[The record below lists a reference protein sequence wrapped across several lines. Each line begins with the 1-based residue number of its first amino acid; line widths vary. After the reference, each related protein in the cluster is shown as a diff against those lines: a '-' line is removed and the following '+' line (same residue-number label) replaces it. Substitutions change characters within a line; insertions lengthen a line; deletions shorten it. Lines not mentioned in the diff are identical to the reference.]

1 MPETPQK
8 ILVAVAWP
16 YASGP
21 RHLGHV
27 AGPGVPSDVFA
38 RYHRLKGNDV
48 LMVSGTDEH
57 GTPVMVSADR
67 EGVTPRELA
76 DRNNAAILDDYVRL
90 GMTYDCFTRTTT
102 RNHYTV
108 VQDMFRTL
116 YEKGFLLERT
126 TLGAIAPAT
135 GRTLP
140 DRYIEGTCP
149 ICGYGEARGDQ
160 CDNCGNQ
167 LDPVDLIDPRSIV
180 DGSNPEFRETTHLFL
195 DLPAFRERLVEWI
208 EAQTHWR
215 PNVRNFALNLAR
227 EVKPRAMT
235 RDIDWGVPVP
245 VEGYPEDTKRIY
257 VWFDAVIGY
266 LSAAIEWAHNV
277 DRPEAWREWWQSPD
291 ARSFYFM
298 GKDNIV
304 FHAVIW
310 PSMLMGYGDDL
321 QLPYNVVS
329 SEYLTMSGSKASTS
343 RGHAIWVKDFLDRY
357 EPDALRYYL
366 TAAGPETQDSDF
378 TWEEFVR
385 RTNDELLA
393 NWGNL
398 VNRTLVNAQRNFGAV
413 PEPGPLTEGDQ
424 ALLDAVERAFGDR
437 RRAHRERALQSSSGR
452 GHGDER
458 AGEPVPRRP
467 GAVVAREDRPRPR
480 RHRSLRRAPRRRLA
494 EDALHAVSPLQFAGA
509 ARAARLRGLD
519 RRPARNPQRR
529 RGRRLHAQHPH
540 GRLRELGRLLGTE
553 PAAAGPDAAR
563 AAAALPQARR
573 GRSPRHRAPV
583 IDTHAHLTSLEDPDE
598 AIQRAAEAGVTR
610 ILTVGT
616 SVDDCRRALEVAE
629 RHDGVFAILGIHPH
643 EAGTATPDDLAALRE
658 LLAHPKAVAV
668 GETGLDW
675 FRDYASPDDQRRLFA
690 AELELAAELGK
701 PVVIHTRAADD
712 DTLGALADHAGTV
725 VLHCFSSP
733 HMLPTAL
740 ERGWYVSFAGN
751 ATYPKA
757 VDLRLAA
764 TQVPAD
770 RILAETDSPYLAPQP
785 VRGQRNEPANVV
797 HTLVALAQARGE
809 EPAAL
814 ERQIEENAS
823 ACFGL

>member
-1 MPETPQK
+1 VPETPQK

-76 DRNNAAILDDYVRL
+76 DRNNALILDDYVRL
-90 GMTYDCFTRTTT
+90 GMSFDCFTRTITS
-102 RNHYTV
+102 NHYAV
-108 VQDMFRTL
+108 VQDVFRTL
-116 YEKGFLLERT
+116 YENGFLIEQT

-180 DGSNPEFRETTHLFL
+180 DGSTPEFRETTHLFL

-245 VEGYPEDTKRIY
+245 VDGYPEDTKRIY

-266 LSAAIEWAHNV
+266 LSAAVEWAHNV
-277 DRPEAWREWWQSPD
+277 GRPEAWREWWQSPD

-304 FHAVIW
+304 FHTVIW
-310 PSMLMGYGDDL
+310 PAMLLGYGDDL

-413 PEPGPLTEGDQ
+413 PEPGPLTESDR
-424 ALLDAVERAFGDR
+424 ALLDAVQRAFDTVGEHIENAR
-437 RRAHRERALQSSSGR
+437 FRAALGENMAASALANQYLSDQAPWALVKTDRERAATVLYVALRAVDSLKTLFTPFLPFSSQ
-452 GHGDER
+452 
-458 AGEPVPRRP
+458 V
-467 GAVVAREDRPRPR
+467 
-480 RHRSLRRAPRRRLA
+480 
-494 EDALHAVSPLQFAGA
+494 LH
-509 ARAARLRGLD
+509 
-519 RRPARNPQRR
+519 
-529 RGRRLHAQHPH
+529 
-540 GRLRELGRLLGTE
+540 ELLGYE
-553 PAAAGPDAAR
+553 GWIAGP
-563 AAAALPQARR
+563 LERR
-573 GRSPRHRAPV
+573 TVEEEDGS
-583 IDTHAHLTSLEDPDE
+583 THE
-598 AIQRAAEAGVTR
+598 
-610 ILTVGT
+610 ILTGDYAGWVG
-616 SVDDCRRALEVAE
+616 SW
-629 RHDGVFAILGIHPH
+629 
-643 EAGTATPDDLAALRE
+643 TPSELPPGQALRE
-658 LLAHPKAVAV
+658 PRPLFRKLDAEAV
-668 GETGLDW
+668 
-675 FRDYASPDDQRRLFA
+675 
-690 AELELAAELGK
+690 LAAEL
-701 PVVIHTRAADD
+701 P
-712 DTLGALADHAGTV
+712 
-725 VLHCFSSP
+725 
-733 HMLPTAL
+733 
-740 ERGWYVSFAGN
+740 
-751 ATYPKA
+751 
-757 VDLRLAA
+757 
-764 TQVPAD
+764 
-770 RILAETDSPYLAPQP
+770 
-785 VRGQRNEPANVV
+785 
-797 HTLVALAQARGE
+797 
-809 EPAAL
+809 
-814 ERQIEENAS
+814 
-823 ACFGL
+823 

>member
-1 MPETPQK
+1 VAETPQK

-76 DRNNAAILDDYVRL
+76 DRNNAQILDDYVRL

-102 RNHYTV
+102 RNHYGV
-108 VQDMFRTL
+108 VEGMFRTL
-116 YEKGFLLERT
+116 YEKGFLIEQT
-126 TLGAIAPAT
+126 ALGAISPAT

-167 LDPVDLIDPRSIV
+167 LDPVDLIDPRSVI
-180 DGSNPEFRETTHLFL
+180 DGSTPEFLETTHLFL

-266 LSAAIEWAHNV
+266 LSASVEWACNAG
-277 DRPEAWREWWQSPD
+277 RPEAWREWWQSPD

-413 PEPGPLTEGDQ
+413 PEPGPLTEGDR
-424 ALLDAVERAFGDR
+424 ALLDAVEHAFDTVGEHIENARFRAALGECMATSALANQYLSDQAPWALVKTDR
-437 RRAHRERALQSSSGR
+437 
-452 GHGDER
+452 DR
-458 AGEPVPRRP
+458 AGTVLYVALS
-467 GAVVAREDRPRPR
+467 AVD
-480 RHRSLRRAPRRRLA
+480 SLKTLFTPFLPFSSQ
-494 EDALHAVSPLQFAGA
+494 ALH
-509 ARAARLRGLD
+509 
-519 RRPARNPQRR
+519 
-529 RGRRLHAQHPH
+529 
-540 GRLRELGRLLGTE
+540 ELLGYE
-553 PAAAGPDAAR
+553 GWIAGP
-563 AAAALPQARR
+563 LERR
-573 GRSPRHRAPV
+573 TVQEGDGS
-583 IDTHAHLTSLEDPDE
+583 THE
-598 AIQRAAEAGVTR
+598 
-610 ILTVGT
+610 ILTGDYASWVG
-616 SVDDCRRALEVAE
+616 SWASSEL
-629 RHDGVFAILGIHPH
+629 P
-643 EAGTATPDDLAALRE
+643 AGQALRE
-658 LLAHPKAVAV
+658 PRPLFRK
-668 GETGLDW
+668 LDA
-675 FRDYASPDDQRRLFA
+675 D
-690 AELELAAELGK
+690 EVLAAEL
-701 PVVIHTRAADD
+701 P
-712 DTLGALADHAGTV
+712 
-725 VLHCFSSP
+725 
-733 HMLPTAL
+733 
-740 ERGWYVSFAGN
+740 
-751 ATYPKA
+751 
-757 VDLRLAA
+757 
-764 TQVPAD
+764 
-770 RILAETDSPYLAPQP
+770 
-785 VRGQRNEPANVV
+785 
-797 HTLVALAQARGE
+797 
-809 EPAAL
+809 
-814 ERQIEENAS
+814 
-823 ACFGL
+823 